1 MKFCSLISHTNSV
14 DYHSQ
19 WDYSSYCSGIE
30 NHYQYQFKK
39 VIGGFNM
46 ARLYTDHL
54 QIGYGDSLIVKDL
67 TIEIPDKKIT
77 TIIGS
82 NGCGKSTLLKAITRI
97 IPHQAGSIVLDGGSI
112 SMEDTKALAKKMA
125 ILPQTPESA
134 SGLTVGELVSYGRF
148 PYQKGFGRL
157 TKKDHDVINWALEV
171 TGITD
176 FKYKP
181 VDALSGGQRQRVWI
195 AMALAQETEMIF
207 LDEPTTYLDMAHQL
221 EVLEL
226 LQKLNREEG
235 RTIVMVLHDLNQAAR
250 FADHIIAL
258 KNGQIVKAGKSED
271 VIKRDV
277 LRKVFQ
283 IDAVIG
289 RDPRTNKP
297 MCITYDLIKGEENH
311 EKITHSI
318 PALVGAYR

>member
-1 MKFCSLISHTNSV
+1 MV
-14 DYHSQ
+14 
-19 WDYSSYCSGIE
+19 
-30 NHYQYQFKK
+30 
-39 VIGGFNM
+39 
-46 ARLYTDHL
+46 RLSTDQL
-54 QIGYGDSLIVKDL
+54 SIGYGEALIVKNL
-67 TIEIPDKKIT
+67 SIEIPDKKIT
-77 TIIGS
+77 TIIGP

-97 IPHQAGSIVLDGGSI
+97 ISHQSGNILLDGNDI
-112 SMEDTKALAKKMA
+112 SKVNTKLLAKQMA

-157 TKKDHDVINWALEV
+157 TKKDYEVIDWALEV
-171 TGITD
+171 TGTID
-176 FKYKP
+176 FKFRP

-195 AMALAQETEMIF
+195 AMALAQETEIIF

-226 LQKLNREEG
+226 LQKLNYEQE

-258 KNGQIVKAGKSED
+258 KDGEIVKAGNCDE
-271 VIKRDV
+271 VISHKV
-277 LRKVFQ
+277 LKKVFN

-289 RDPRTNKP
+289 HDPRTGKP
-297 MCITYDLIKGEENH
+297 MCITYNLLKGETNH
-311 EKITHSI
+311 EKTTTALY
-318 PALVGAYR
+318 PALSVNY

>member
-1 MKFCSLISHTNSV
+1 
-14 DYHSQ
+14 
-19 WDYSSYCSGIE
+19 
-30 NHYQYQFKK
+30 
-39 VIGGFNM
+39 M
-46 ARLYTDHL
+46 ARLYTDDL
-54 QIGYGDSLIVKDL
+54 NIGYGERLIVKNL
-67 TIEIPDKKIT
+67 NIVIPDKKIT

-97 IPHQAGSIVLDGGSI
+97 ISHQSGTVVLDGENI
-112 SMEDTKALAKKMA
+112 SKENTKVLARKMA

-157 TKKDHDVINWALEV
+157 TKKDYEVIDWALEV
-171 TGITD
+171 TGTKD
-176 FKYKP
+176 FKYRS

-226 LQKLNREEG
+226 LQKLNQDQK
-235 RTIVMVLHDLNQAAR
+235 RTIIMVLHDLNQAAR
-250 FADHIIAL
+250 FADYIIAL
-258 KNGQIVKAGKSED
+258 KDGEIVKAGSCEE
-271 VIKRDV
+271 IITHDV

-283 IDAVIG
+283 IDAEIG

-297 MCITYDLIKGEENH
+297 MCLTYNLLKGDSYHEE
-311 EKITHSI
+311 IILSDYPTTIAS
-318 PALVGAYR
+318 Y

>member
-1 MKFCSLISHTNSV
+1 MV
-14 DYHSQ
+14 
-19 WDYSSYCSGIE
+19 
-30 NHYQYQFKK
+30 
-39 VIGGFNM
+39 
-46 ARLYTDHL
+46 RLSTDEL
-54 QIGYGDSLIVKDL
+54 SIGYGERLIVKSL
-67 TIEIPDKKIT
+67 SIEIPDRQIT
-77 TIIGS
+77 TIIGP

-97 IPHQAGSIVLDGGSI
+97 ISHQSGSILLDGKDI
-112 SMEDTKALAKKMA
+112 SKVNTKILAKQMA

-157 TKKDHDVINWALEV
+157 TKKDYEVIDWALEV
-171 TGITD
+171 TGTID
-176 FKYKP
+176 YKFRP

-195 AMALAQETEMIF
+195 AMALAQETEIIF

-226 LQKLNREEG
+226 LQKLNHEQE

-258 KNGQIVKAGKSED
+258 KDGEIVKAGNCEE
-271 VIKRDV
+271 VISQKV
-277 LRKVFQ
+277 LRKVFN

-289 RDPRTNKP
+289 HDPRTKKP
-297 MCITYDLIKGEENH
+297 MCVTYNLLKGETKH
-311 EKITHSI
+311 EKNTTALY
-318 PALVGAYR
+318 PARSVNY

>member
-1 MKFCSLISHTNSV
+1 MV
-14 DYHSQ
+14 
-19 WDYSSYCSGIE
+19 
-30 NHYQYQFKK
+30 
-39 VIGGFNM
+39 
-46 ARLYTDHL
+46 RLYTDDL
-54 QIGYGDSLIVKDL
+54 NIGYGERLIVRNL
-67 TIEIPDKKIT
+67 NIQIPDKKIT

-97 IPHQAGSIVLDGGSI
+97 IPHHTGDVILDGENI
-112 SMEDTKALAKKMA
+112 VKENTKKLATKMA

-157 TKKDHDVINWALEV
+157 TKRDYEVIDWALEV
-171 TGITD
+171 TGTID
-176 FKYKP
+176 FKYRP

-226 LQKLNREEG
+226 LQKLNVEQQ

-250 FADHIIAL
+250 FADYIIAL
-258 KNGQIVKAGKSED
+258 KDGEIVKAGNCEE
-271 VIKRDV
+271 VITHDV
-277 LRKVFQ
+277 LRQVFQ
-283 IDAVIG
+283 IDAEIG
-289 RDPRTNKP
+289 KDPRTNKP
-297 MCITYDLIKGEENH
+297 MCITYNLIKGENKH
-311 EKITHSI
+311 EKTTDSI
-318 PALVGAYR
+318 YSTFAVNY